1 MIDGYFSGYG
11 TCHFNRNGKDR
22 YSEGIVFVDRL
33 VVKLLT
39 ASLERLLRR
48 SKVEETLISFFSSL
62 AYFTLS
68 PIVVMV
74 ALGVL
79 GIPMTSMVA
88 VLGASVLAIGIA
100 LQDSIANL
108 AAGVLVL
115 GLHPYQ
121 LGDVVEGDGVSGYV
135 KEIGFFHSTFTTR
148 DINTEYLPSK
158 SVIAG

>member
-1 MIDGYFSGYG
+1 M
-11 TCHFNRNGKDR
+11 
-22 YSEGIVFVDRL
+22 
-33 VVKLLT
+33 VKLLT

-62 AYFTLS
+62 AYYTLS

-88 VLGASVLAIGIA
+88 VLGAPVLAIGIA

-121 LGDVVEGDGVSGYV
+121 LGDFVEVDGVSGYV
-135 KEIGFFHSTFTTR
+135 
-148 DINTEYLPSK
+148 
-158 SVIAG
+158 